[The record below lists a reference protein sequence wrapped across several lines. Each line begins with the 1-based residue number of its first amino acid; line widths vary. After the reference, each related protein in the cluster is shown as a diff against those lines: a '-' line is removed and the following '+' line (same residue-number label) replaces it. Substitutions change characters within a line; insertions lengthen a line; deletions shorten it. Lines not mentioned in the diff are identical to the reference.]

1 MSHHH
6 FEWGYALASLGPC
19 FDSAT
24 DFPRSLRN
32 HPFSNK
38 NGQKMKNLDH
48 FLKTLIKIDFYLSKA
63 KLITRRN
70 THFDLDKDCTAEFRI
85 TFDTI
90 QFIQNT
96 CMTSV
101 RRYFELR
108 CTVKTDYKKVLNIDY
123 DLLF

>member
-1 MSHHH
+1 
-6 FEWGYALASLGPC
+6 
-19 FDSAT
+19 
-24 DFPRSLRN
+24 
-32 HPFSNK
+32 
-38 NGQKMKNLDH
+38 MKNLDH
-48 FLKTLIKIDFYLSKA
+48 FLKILIKIDFYQSKA

-70 THFDLDKDCTAEFRI
+70 THFDLDNDYTAEFRV
-85 TFDTI
+85 TFDTN

-96 CMTSV
+96 CMICA